1 MKNKKL
7 KSKLL
12 IILSIILVFGL
23 VACGKKNDKAEV
35 VNLYGW
41 GGDERV
47 NTWIDKELAVYAKE
61 NYNITL
67 NRIPMNID
75 EILLK
80 LTNEKISTEKGAI
93 DIIWINGE
101 NFHYAKE
108 NELLYGPFLD
118 KLENAQGYIDLEGD
132 AANKDFGYPTE
143 GYEAPWGT
151 AQFVLNYDS
160 DKINIPPTNAEKL
173 KEYVTNNPGRFTYPQ
188 ASDFTG
194 SAFVRTVL
202 YDIIGYDN
210 LKDLPTDYDAVKE
223 AMAPVLEYLKGIEP
237 YLWKKGEVYPTDSA
251 QLDGLYQDGEVDIA
265 MDYNANK
272 ALSKVMDKSWPVSTK
287 SFVWDKGTPFNTHYL
302 AIAAN
307 ASNVDG
313 ALKVINAAL
322 SAEMQMSKADL
333 RGWADLPSIEYNK
346 LSEEQQKELDEKL
359 TPDKEYEHTILNYEE
374 LSKHQQAE
382 LRSDLVVII
391 EKVWEDVILFDK

>member
-7 KSKLL
+7 KSILL
-12 IILSIILVFGL
+12 VFLSIVLTLGL
-23 VACGKKNDKAEV
+23 VACGKKNDVAQT

-41 GGDERV
+41 GGDERF
-47 NTWIDKELAVYAKE
+47 NTWIDKEFSTYIKE
-61 NYNITL
+61 QYNITL
-67 NRIPMNID
+67 NRVPMNID
-75 EILLK
+75 EVLLK
-80 LTNEKISTEKGAI
+80 LTNEKSSTDKGSI
-93 DIIWINGE
+93 DLIWLNGE
-101 NFHYAKE
+101 NFYYAKE
-108 NELLYGPFLD
+108 NDLLYGPFLD
-118 KLENAQGYIDLEGD
+118 KLENMKKYVDTQGN
-132 AANKDFGYPTE
+132 AATKDFGYPIE

-151 AQFVLNYDS
+151 AQFVLNYNSEKMDA
-160 DKINIPPTNAEKL
+160 PPTNAQQL
-173 KEYVTNNPGRFTYPQ
+173 KDYVTKNPGRFTYPQ

-202 YDIIGYDN
+202 YDLIGYDN
-210 LKDLPTDYDAVKE
+210 LRDLPADYDTVKE
-223 AMAPVLEYLKGIEP
+223 AIAPALEYFKEIEP
-237 YLWKKGEVYPTDSA
+237 YLWKKGEVYPADSA
-251 QLDGLYQDGEVDIA
+251 QLDSLYQDGEVDIA

-272 ALSKVMDKSWPVSTK
+272 ALSKVADKSWPISTK

-307 ASNVDG
+307 APNVDG

-322 SAEMQMSKADL
+322 SPEMQISKANL
-333 RGWADLPSIEYNK
+333 TGWADLPSIEYEK

-359 TPDKEYEHTILNYEE
+359 TPDKEYEHTILSYEE

>member
-1 MKNKKL
+1 
-7 KSKLL
+7 
-12 IILSIILVFGL
+12 
-23 VACGKKNDKAEV
+23 
-35 VNLYGW
+35 
-41 GGDERV
+41 
-47 NTWIDKELAVYAKE
+47 
-61 NYNITL
+61 
-67 NRIPMNID
+67 
-75 EILLK
+75 
-80 LTNEKISTEKGAI
+80 
-93 DIIWINGE
+93 
-101 NFHYAKE
+101 
-108 NELLYGPFLD
+108 LYGPFLD
-118 KLENAQGYIDLEGD
+118 KLENTQRYIDLEGD

-143 GYEAPWGT
+143 GYEVPWGT

-160 DKINIPPTNAEKL
+160 DKINIPPTNIEKL
-173 KEYVTNNPGRFTYPQ
+173 KEYVTKNPGRFTYPQ

-202 YDIIGYDN
+202 YDIIGYDK
-210 LKDLPTDYDAVKE
+210 LKDLPADYDEVKE
-223 AMAPVLEYLKGIEP
+223 AMAPALEYLKGIEP

-359 TPDKEYEHTILNYEE
+359 TPDKEYEHTILSYEE

>member
-7 KSKLL
+7 KSILL
-12 IILSIILVFGL
+12 VFLSIVLTLGL
-23 VACGKKNDKAEV
+23 VACGKKNDVAQT

-41 GGDERV
+41 GGDERF
-47 NTWIDKELAVYAKE
+47 NTWIDKEFSTYIKE
-61 NYNITL
+61 QYNITL
-67 NRIPMNID
+67 NRVPMNID
-75 EILLK
+75 EVLLK
-80 LTNEKISTEKGAI
+80 LTNEKSSTDKGSI
-93 DIIWINGE
+93 DLIWLNGE
-101 NFHYAKE
+101 NFYYAKE
-108 NELLYGPFLD
+108 NDLLYGPFLD
-118 KLENAQGYIDLEGD
+118 KLENMKKYVDTQGN
-132 AANKDFGYPTE
+132 AATKDFGYPIE

-151 AQFVLNYDS
+151 AQFVLNYNSEKMDA
-160 DKINIPPTNAEKL
+160 PPTNAQQL
-173 KEYVTNNPGRFTYPQ
+173 KDYVTKNPGRFTYPQ

-202 YDIIGYDN
+202 YDLIGHDN
-210 LKDLPTDYDAVKE
+210 LRDLPADYDTVKE
-223 AMAPVLEYLKGIEP
+223 AIAPALEYFKEIEP
-237 YLWKKGEVYPTDSA
+237 YLWKKGEVYPADSA
-251 QLDGLYQDGEVDIA
+251 QLDSLYQDGEVDIA

-272 ALSKVMDKSWPVSTK
+272 ALSKVADKSWPISTK

-307 ASNVDG
+307 APNVDG

-322 SAEMQMSKADL
+322 SPEMQISKANL
-333 RGWADLPSIEYNK
+333 TGWADLPSIEYEK

-359 TPDKEYEHTILNYEE
+359 TPDKEYEHTILSYEE

>member
-7 KSKLL
+7 KSILL

-23 VACGKKNDKAEV
+23 VACGKKNDKNKV

-47 NTWIDKELAVYAKE
+47 NTWIDKELAAYVKE

-80 LTNEKISTEKGAI
+80 LTNEKSSTEKGNI

-118 KLENAQGYIDLEGD
+118 KLENAQGYINLQGD
-132 AANKDFGYPTE
+132 AANKDFGYSTE

-173 KEYVTNNPGRFTYPQ
+173 KEYVTKNPGRFTYPQ

-194 SAFVRTVL
+194 SAFIRTVL
-202 YDIIGYDN
+202 YDIIGYDK
-210 LKDLPTDYDAVKE
+210 LKDLPADYDEVKE
-223 AMAPVLEYLKGIEP
+223 AMAPALEYLKEVEP

-251 QLDGLYQDGEVDIA
+251 QLDSLYQDGEVDIA

-272 ALSKVMDKSWPVSTK
+272 TLSKVMDKSWPVSTK
-287 SFVWDKGTPFNTHYL
+287 SFVWDKGTPFSHC
-302 AIAAN
+302 
-307 ASNVDG
+307 S
-313 ALKVINAAL
+313 
-322 SAEMQMSKADL
+322 
-333 RGWADLPSIEYNK
+333 
-346 LSEEQQKELDEKL
+346 
-359 TPDKEYEHTILNYEE
+359 
-374 LSKHQQAE
+374 
-382 LRSDLVVII
+382 
-391 EKVWEDVILFDK
+391 

>member
-1 MKNKKL
+1 MKNNKL
-7 KSKLL
+7 KSILL
-12 IILSIILVFGL
+12 LFLSIVLTFGL
-23 VACGKKNDKAEV
+23 VACGKNTDETQV

-41 GGDERV
+41 GGDKRV
-47 NTWIDKELAVYAKE
+47 NTWIDKELATYVKE

-67 NRIPMNID
+67 NRVPMNID

-80 LTNEKISTEKGAI
+80 LTNEKSSTEKGSI

-101 NFHYAKE
+101 NFYYAKE
-108 NELLYGPFLD
+108 NELLYGPFLN
-118 KLENAQGYIDLEGD
+118 KLENIQAYIDLNGD
-132 AANKDFGYPTE
+132 AATKDFGYPTE

-151 AQFVLNYDS
+151 AQFVFNYDS
-160 DKINIPPTNAEKL
+160 DKIDTPPTNAEKL
-173 KEYVTNNPGRFTYPQ
+173 KEYVSKSPGKFTYPQ

-202 YDIIGYDN
+202 YDLIGYDN
-210 LKDLPTDYDAVKE
+210 LKDLPANYDTVKK
-223 AMAPVLEYLKGIEP
+223 AMIPALEYFKEIEP

-251 QLDGLYQDGEVDIA
+251 QLDSLYQDGEVDIT

-272 ALSKVMDKSWPVSTK
+272 ALSKVMDKSWSISTK
-287 SFVWDKGTPFNTHYL
+287 PFLWDKGTPFNTHYL

-307 ASNVDG
+307 APNVDG

-322 SAEMQMSKADL
+322 SAEMQISKSDL
-333 RGWADLPSIEYNK
+333 TGWADLPSVEYDK
-346 LSEEQQKELDEKL
+346 LNEEEQKELAEKL

>member
-7 KSKLL
+7 KSILL
-12 IILSIILVFGL
+12 VFLSIVLTLIL
-23 VACGKKNDKAEV
+23 VACGKKNDASQT

-41 GGDERV
+41 GGDERF
-47 NTWIDKELAVYAKE
+47 NTWVDKEFSTYVKE
-61 NYNITL
+61 KYNINL
-67 NRIPMNID
+67 KRVPMNID

-80 LTNEKISTEKGAI
+80 LTNEKSSTEKGTI
-93 DIIWINGE
+93 DVIWLNGE
-101 NFHYAKE
+101 NFYYAKK
-108 NELLYGPFLD
+108 NELLYGPFLE
-118 KLENAQGYIDLEGD
+118 KLENVKKYVDMQGD
-132 AANKDFGYPTE
+132 AATKDFGYPIE

-160 DKINIPPTNAEKL
+160 EKIDVPPTNAQQL
-173 KEYVTNNPGRFTYPQ
+173 KDYVIKNPGRFTYPQ

-202 YDIIGYDN
+202 YDLIGYDN
-210 LKDLPTDYDAVKE
+210 LKDLPADYDTVKE
-223 AMAPVLEYLKGIEP
+223 AIAPALEYFKEIEP
-237 YLWKKGEVYPTDSA
+237 YLWKKGEVYPADSA
-251 QLDGLYQDGEVDIA
+251 QLDSLYQDGEVDIA

-272 ALSKVMDKSWPVSTK
+272 ALSKVADKSWPISTK

-307 ASNVDG
+307 APNVDG

-322 SAEMQMSKADL
+322 SPEMQISKADL
-333 RGWADLPSIEYNK
+333 TGWADLPSIEYDK
-346 LSEEQQKELDEKL
+346 LSIEQQKELDEKL
-359 TPDKEYEHTILNYEE
+359 TPDKEYENTILRYEE
-374 LSKHQQAE
+374 LSEHQQAE
-382 LRSDLVVII
+382 LRSDLVVVI

>member
-7 KSKLL
+7 KSMLL
-12 IILSIILVFGL
+12 IIFSIILVFGL
-23 VACGKKNDKAEV
+23 VACGKKTQKAGV

-47 NTWIDKELAVYAKE
+47 NTWIDKELASYVKE

-67 NRIPMNID
+67 KRIPMNID

-80 LTNEKISTEKGAI
+80 LTNEKSSTEKGTI

-118 KLENAQGYIDLEGD
+118 KLENAQAYIELQGD

-143 GYEAPWGT
+143 GFEAPWGT

-173 KEYVTNNPGRFTYPQ
+173 KEYVTKNPGRFTYPQ

-202 YDIIGYDN
+202 YDIIGYDK
-210 LKDLPTDYDAVKE
+210 LKDLPADYDEVKE
-223 AMAPVLEYLKGIEP
+223 AMAPALDYFKEIEP
-237 YLWKKGEVYPTDSA
+237 YLWKKGEVYPKDSA
-251 QLDGLYQDGEVDIA
+251 QLDSLYQDGEVDIA

-272 ALSKVMDKSWPVSTK
+272 ALSKVMDKSWPASTK
-287 SFVWDKGTPFNTHYL
+287 SFIWDKGTPFNTHYL

-307 ASNVDG
+307 AANVDG

-322 SAEMQMSKADL
+322 SAEMQISKADL
-333 RGWADLPSIEYNK
+333 KGWADLPSVEYNK
-346 LSEEQQKELDEKL
+346 LNEEQQKALDVKL
-359 TPDKEYEHTILNYEE
+359 TPDKEYENTILDYEE
-374 LSKHQQAE
+374 LSEHQQAE

>member
-7 KSKLL
+7 KSILL
-12 IILSIILVFGL
+12 VFLSIVLTLGL
-23 VACGKKNDKAEV
+23 VACGKKNDVAQT

-41 GGDERV
+41 GGDERF
-47 NTWIDKELAVYAKE
+47 NTWIDKEFATYIKE
-61 NYNITL
+61 KYNITL
-67 NRIPMNID
+67 NRVPMNID

-80 LTNEKISTEKGAI
+80 LTNEKSSTDKGSI
-93 DIIWINGE
+93 DLIWLNGE
-101 NFHYAKE
+101 NFYYAKE
-108 NELLYGPFLD
+108 NDLLYGPFLD
-118 KLENAQGYIDLEGD
+118 KLENMKKYVDIQGN
-132 AANKDFGYPTE
+132 AATKDFGYPIE

-151 AQFVLNYDS
+151 AQFVLNYNSEKMDA
-160 DKINIPPTNAEKL
+160 PPTNAQQL
-173 KEYVTNNPGRFTYPQ
+173 KDYVTKNPGRFTYPQ

-202 YDIIGYDN
+202 YDLIGHDN
-210 LKDLPTDYDAVKE
+210 LRDLPADYDTVKE
-223 AMAPVLEYLKGIEP
+223 AIAPALEYFKEIEP
-237 YLWKKGEVYPTDSA
+237 YLWKKGEVYPADSA
-251 QLDGLYQDGEVDIA
+251 QLDSLYQDGEVDIA

-272 ALSKVMDKSWPVSTK
+272 ALSKVADKSWPISTK

-307 ASNVDG
+307 APNVDG

-322 SAEMQMSKADL
+322 SPEMQISKANL
-333 RGWADLPSIEYNK
+333 TGWADLPSIEYEK

-359 TPDKEYEHTILNYEE
+359 TPDKEYEHTILSYEE